1 MTARFMDRPE
11 AAPRARGVT
20 SRIESPETPIAAAP
34 RARGVTLEELQAP
47 VREELQLVR
56 AEMERSI
63 TRDIPVLAVAAR
75 HLLAMKGKMFRP
87 TLVLL
92 SSHTAS
98 TPSRDAIVV
107 ASVVE
112 MVHLATLVHD
122 DTVDHSMLRRGMPTI
137 NSLFNDQISVIMGD
151 YLYSTALTQLVALEN
166 MPAMR
171 ALIDAST
178 QMSVGELSQL
188 STVEP
193 LGFSESDYEFLI
205 RSKTA
210 SLMAAACRV
219 GAMCGAPAHAEVLAQ
234 YGDALGMVFQITD
247 DLIDFTEASETTGK
261 PSGLDLRE
269 HKVTLPLIAALR
281 SMSASERVR
290 AAALFDRRDPAD
302 DEVEE
307 VAAIVVERGGLEYA
321 RNRAAEYA
329 DRAHAT
335 LIDLPQ
341 TPARDALGA
350 AISYVMERHA

>member
-1 MTARFMDRPE
+1 MSVKV
-11 AAPRARGVT
+11 APAPIPGERAV
-20 SRIESPETPIAAAP
+20 
-34 RARGVTLEELQAP
+34 VTLGQIQAP
-47 VREELQLVR
+47 VQADLASVLQT
-56 AEMERSI
+56 MEQAI
-63 TRDIPVLAVAAR
+63 TRDIPMLAVAAR

-92 SSHTAS
+92 SNNTAG
-98 TPSRDAIVV
+98 TPSPDAIVV

-122 DTVDHSMLRRGMPTI
+122 DAVDHSMLRRGMPTI
-137 NSLFNDQISVIMGD
+137 NSLFSDQISVIMGD

-171 ALIDAST
+171 VLIDAST

-193 LGFSESDYEFLI
+193 LAFSESDYEFLI

-210 SLMAAACRV
+210 SLMSAACRV
-219 GAMCGAPAHAEVLAQ
+219 GAMCGAPAHADALGA

-247 DLIDFTEASETTGK
+247 DLIDFTEESGTTGK

-281 SMSASERVR
+281 SMTAKERAR
-290 AAALFDRRDPAD
+290 AESLLGTTDPSDKDVA
-302 DEVEE
+302 E
-307 VAAIVVERGGLEYA
+307 VAAVVVERGGLDYA
-321 RNRAAEYA
+321 RQRAADYA
-329 DRAHAT
+329 EIAQGALAT
-335 LIDLPQ
+335 LPE
-341 TPARDALGA
+341 TPARTALER
-350 AISYVMERHA
+350 AIFYVMERHA

>member
-1 MTARFMDRPE
+1 VTARVLD
-11 AAPRARGVT
+11 A
-20 SRIESPETPIAAAP
+20 PETHDDVS
-34 RARGVTLEELQAP
+34 RGVTLERVQAP
-47 VREELQLVR
+47 VRDDLQRVR
-56 AEMERSI
+56 DEMEQSI
-63 TRDIPVLAVAAR
+63 TRDIPLLAIAAR

-92 SSHTAS
+92 SSHTAG
-98 TPSRDAIVV
+98 TPSPDAIVV
-107 ASVVE
+107 AAVVE

-122 DTVDHSMLRRGMPTI
+122 DTVDHSVLRRGMPTI

-166 MPAMR
+166 MPALR
-171 ALIDAST
+171 SLIDAST

-193 LGFSESDYEFLI
+193 LGFSELDYEFLI

-210 SLMAAACRV
+210 SLMSAACRV
-219 GAMCGAPAHAEVLAQ
+219 GAMFGAPSYSEALAT

-281 SMSASERVR
+281 SMTVAERAR
-290 AAALFDRRDPAD
+290 AAALFDAAEPAAAD
-302 DEVEE
+302 VEE
-307 VAAIVVERGGLEYA
+307 VAQIVIERGGLDYA
-321 RNRAAEYA
+321 RSRAAEYA
-329 DRAHAT
+329 DRARDA
-335 LIDLPQ
+335 LCGLPP
-341 TPARDALGA
+341 TPARDALGE
-350 AISYVMERHA
+350 AILYVMERHA

>member
-1 MTARFMDRPE
+1 MTARAIHAPPAR
-11 AAPRARGVT
+11 AALRA
-20 SRIESPETPIAAAP
+20 
-34 RARGVTLEELQAP
+34 VTLDHVQGP
-47 VREELQLVR
+47 VRDDLEIVR
-56 AEMERSI
+56 NEMEQAI
-63 TRDIPVLAVAAR
+63 TRDVPMLATAAR

-87 TLVLL
+87 SLVLL
-92 SSHTAS
+92 SSHTAG
-98 TPSRDAIVV
+98 TPTRDAIVV

-122 DTVDHSMLRRGMPTI
+122 DAVDHSMLRRGMPTI
-137 NSLFNDQISVIMGD
+137 NSLFSDQISVIMGD

-171 ALIDAST
+171 VLIDAST

-193 LGFSESDYEFLI
+193 LGFSELDYEFLI

-210 SLMAAACRV
+210 SLMSAACRV
-219 GAMCGAPAHAEVLAQ
+219 GAMCGALAHADRLGE

-281 SMSASERVR
+281 SMTAAERGR
-290 AAALFDRRDPAD
+290 AAALFDASDPAD
-302 DEVEE
+302 DV
-307 VAAIVVERGGLEYA
+307 VADVAGIIVERGGLDYA
-321 RNRAAEYA
+321 RARAAEYA
-329 DRAHAT
+329 DRARAA
-335 LIDLPQ
+335 LVDLPP

-350 AISYVMERHA
+350 AILYVMERHA

>member
-1 MTARFMDRPE
+1 MTIQSIDAPE
-11 AAPRARGVT
+11 ASDALPV
-20 SRIESPETPIAAAP
+20 
-34 RARGVTLEELQAP
+34 VTLDELQAP
-47 VREELQLVR
+47 VRDDLEQVR
-56 AEMERSI
+56 QQMERAI
-63 TRDIPVLAVAAR
+63 TRDIPMLAIAAR

-92 SSHTAS
+92 SSHTAGAP
-98 TPSRDAIVV
+98 TRDAVVV

-122 DTVDHSMLRRGMPTI
+122 DAVDHSMLRRGMPTI
-137 NSLFNDQISVIMGD
+137 NSLFSDQISVIMGD
-151 YLYSTALTQLVALEN
+151 FLYSTALTQLVALDN
-166 MPAMR
+166 MA
-171 ALIDAST
+171 AIHSLVDAST

-193 LGFSESDYEFLI
+193 LTFSEDDYEFLI

-210 SLMAAACRV
+210 SLISAACRV
-219 GAMCGAPAHAEVLAQ
+219 GGMCGASQHVEALAE

-247 DLIDFTEASETTGK
+247 DLIDYTEASETTGK

-281 SMSASERVR
+281 SMSATERSRVD
-290 AAALFDRRDPAD
+290 ALFGVTDPAED
-302 DEVEE
+302 DVAE
-307 VAAIVVERGGLEYA
+307 VARIVVERGGLEYA

-329 DRAHAT
+329 GKARAA
-335 LIDLPQ
+335 LLGLPE

-350 AISYVMERHA
+350 AILYVMERHA

>member
-1 MTARFMDRPE
+1 MTARAIDAPE
-11 AAPRARGVT
+11 ASDALRAV
-20 SRIESPETPIAAAP
+20 SLAQVQS
-34 RARGVTLEELQAP
+34 P
-47 VREELQLVR
+47 VRDDLQTVR
-56 AEMERSI
+56 DQMEQSI
-63 TRDIPVLAVAAR
+63 TRDIPMLATAAR

-92 SSHTAS
+92 SSHTAG
-98 TPSRDAIVV
+98 TPTRDAIVV

-122 DTVDHSMLRRGMPTI
+122 DAVDHSMLRRGMPTI

-171 ALIDAST
+171 VLIDAST

-210 SLMAAACRV
+210 SLMSAACRV
-219 GAMCGAPAHAEVLAQ
+219 GAMCGASAHADALGR

-281 SMSASERVR
+281 SMTAPERAR
-290 AAALFDRRDPAD
+290 AAALFDTPEPD
-302 DEVEE
+302 DDDVAE
-307 VAAIVVERGGLEYA
+307 VAEIVVARGGLDYA
-321 RNRAAEYA
+321 RSCAAEYA
-329 DRAHAT
+329 ERARSA
-335 LIDLPQ
+335 LVDLPS

-350 AISYVMERHA
+350 AILYVMERHA

>member
-1 MTARFMDRPE
+1 MTARSFDAQLADDATR
-11 AAPRARGVT
+11 V
-20 SRIESPETPIAAAP
+20 
-34 RARGVTLEELQAP
+34 VTLDEVQAP
-47 VREELQLVR
+47 VLDDLQNVR
-56 AEMERSI
+56 DAMDHAI
-63 TRDIPVLAVAAR
+63 TRNIPLLAVAAR

-87 TLVLL
+87 SLVLL
-92 SSHTAS
+92 SSHTAG
-98 TPSRDAIVV
+98 TPSPDAVVV

-122 DTVDHSMLRRGMPTI
+122 DAVDHSMLRRGMPTL
-137 NSLFNDQISVIMGD
+137 NSLFSDQISVIMGD

-171 ALIDAST
+171 VLIDAST

-193 LGFSESDYEFLI
+193 LDFSESDYEFLI

-210 SLMAAACRV
+210 SLMSAACCV
-219 GAMCGAPAHAEVLAQ
+219 GAMCGAPAHADALAG

-281 SMSASERVR
+281 SMTAAERGRV
-290 AAALFDRRDPAD
+290 AALLEASDPAD
-302 DEVEE
+302 EDVAE
-307 VAAIVVERGGLEYA
+307 VAEIVVERGGLDYA
-321 RNRAAEYA
+321 RARAAEYA
-329 DRAHAT
+329 ARAHAA
-335 LIDLPQ
+335 LKSLPP
-341 TPARDALGA
+341 TAARDSLGA

>member
-1 MTARFMDRPE
+1 MTARALD
-11 AAPRARGVT
+11 APVVHHATRV
-20 SRIESPETPIAAAP
+20 
-34 RARGVTLEELQAP
+34 VTLDEVQAP
-47 VREELQLVR
+47 VRDDLESVR
-56 AEMERSI
+56 DAMEQSI
-63 TRDIPVLAVAAR
+63 TRNIPMLATAAR

-87 TLVLL
+87 SLVLL
-92 SSHTAS
+92 ASHTAG
-98 TPSRDAIVV
+98 TPNRDAVVV

-122 DTVDHSMLRRGMPTI
+122 DAVDHSMLRRGMPTI
-137 NSLFNDQISVIMGD
+137 NSLFSDQISVIMGD

-171 ALIDAST
+171 VLIDAST

-193 LGFSESDYEFLI
+193 LDFSESDYEFLI

-210 SLMAAACRV
+210 SLMSAACCV
-219 GAMCGAPAHAEVLAQ
+219 GAMCGASIYSSVLAE

-261 PSGLDLRE
+261 PSGLDLKE

-281 SMSASERVR
+281 TMTQAERARVGLLLKT
-290 AAALFDRRDPAD
+290 ADPSDEELAD
-302 DEVEE
+302 
-307 VAAIVVERGGLEYA
+307 VAEIVVERGGLEYA
-321 RNRAAEYA
+321 RNRASEYA
-329 DRAHAT
+329 DRAHSA
-335 LIDLPQ
+335 LVDLPQ